1 MTDQAHAYALT
12 DDDIDSIAEHVAS
25 RDPRAL
31 HIPNGSVATLI
42 AMLREAQT
50 KVARLVEEKAE
61 NFVNSTTMLR
71 NMEVRDGVIEMSIGP
86 ARELLLTWCAVVRAV
101 LDDCQAE
108 NYAEIDIEVPQSSGS
123 VSMDIQDSQ
132 NLTDSYMLTL
142 QRRSGKTPHQ
152 LRREAE
158 LEREKARAELAWVA
172 AMEPAELL
180 AWRAEQ

>member
-1 MTDQAHAYALT
+1 MADQDRSYALA
-12 DDDIDSIAEHVAS
+12 DNDINAIAEHVAVG
-25 RDPRAL
+25 DPRSM

-42 AMLREAQT
+42 GMLREAQT
-50 KVARLVEEKAE
+50 ELARLIEEKAE
-61 NFVNSTTMLR
+61 GFVNATTMLHG
-71 NMEVRDGVIEMSIGP
+71 MEVRDGIIEMSIEP
-86 ARELLLTWCAVVRAV
+86 ARELLLTWCAAVRAV

-108 NYAEIDIEVPQSSGS
+108 NYAELGIEVLQPSGS

-132 NLTDSYMLTL
+132 NLTDSYTLTL
-142 QRRSGKTPHQ
+142 QRRRGKTPHQ

-180 AWRAEQ
+180 VWRAGQ